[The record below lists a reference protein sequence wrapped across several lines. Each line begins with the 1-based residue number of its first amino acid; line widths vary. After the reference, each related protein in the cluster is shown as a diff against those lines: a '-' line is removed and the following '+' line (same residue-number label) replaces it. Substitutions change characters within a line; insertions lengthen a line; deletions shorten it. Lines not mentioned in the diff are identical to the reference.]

1 MSKEIESIA
10 AALFDKIRSRFANV
24 TLGNEKAQAEQD
36 PEKAR
41 FFNFTYSGADG
52 AEFGNVTISLIDETS
67 VKVYFGKNIS
77 GQMDRDHRKEWYE
90 FLRNIRLFAKR
101 NLLSFDTRDI
111 NKSNLNISDIK
122 QQAKVDDVATVD
134 DIPVTES
141 KLYGT
146 SRSSYA
152 DMDECRLLIKHA
164 GHVSDEIH
172 GDRSRRIEKIF
183 VETARGE
190 RFLLGHTNLH
200 GARATARHINEGG
213 EINDDLCE
221 YINNMV
227 REMSAMRHFVRSTKN
242 RQFEDQET
250 ANMTRAAVRHYTQL
264 KQTLRHLAS
273 KRHYHEFAES
283 FVPESL
289 AEDEVDVDA
298 LRERFVKK
306 IYDDRFTEAL
316 PIVFRAHCRQQQEAA
331 GQLGTELEEW
341 ANTVTEGNWAKPDN
355 TDKVRALQE
364 LLKTPFLAGID
375 GIDATTKLEPLI
387 GDDELFDTIYT
398 YADPTS
404 GQGPD
409 FDCRV
414 LIKQWIDTHMPELAD
429 QLTYGQNNASD
440 AQTNFVPQVSPQQ
453 DPSPYYGA
461 TTMDEPVIE
470 SGDSL
475 DFIRRLAGLQK

>member
-1 MSKEIESIA
+1 M
-10 AALFDKIRSRFANV
+10 
-24 TLGNEKAQAEQD
+24 
-36 PEKAR
+36 
-41 FFNFTYSGADG
+41 
-52 AEFGNVTISLIDETS
+52 
-67 VKVYFGKNIS
+67 
-77 GQMDRDHRKEWYE
+77 
-90 FLRNIRLFAKR
+90 
-101 NLLSFDTRDI
+101 
-111 NKSNLNISDIK
+111 
-122 QQAKVDDVATVD
+122 
-134 DIPVTES
+134 
-141 KLYGT
+141 
-146 SRSSYA
+146 
-152 DMDECRLLIKHA
+152 
-164 GHVSDEIH
+164 
-172 GDRSRRIEKIF
+172 
-183 VETARGE
+183 
-190 RFLLGHTNLH
+190 
-200 GARATARHINEGG
+200 
-213 EINDDLCE
+213 
-221 YINNMV
+221 
-227 REMSAMRHFVRSTKN
+227 
-242 RQFEDQET
+242 
-250 ANMTRAAVRHYTQL
+250 
-264 KQTLRHLAS
+264 
-273 KRHYHEFAES
+273 
-283 FVPESL
+283 PESL
-289 AEDEVDVDA
+289 AEDEIDVDA

-387 GDDELFDTIYT
+387 GDDELFDTIYA

-429 QLTYGQNNASD
+429 QLTYGQNNSSD